1 MRRGSNSFATL
12 DLIFHNEES
21 LLFSNMKKSTFRL
34 CNQNAN
40 TYWYFCAKSHHYMY
54 VKRQLSDGKSRLSPK
69 RDLAKLNRGSMEC
82 SGFTKHG
89 GDDEIATITE
99 EKRPQQTRKD
109 ASYLRYTLNQ
119 INMFYIPWCWI
130 ALCGKRKAMSDLY
143 SRRTLS
149 TIKFPFATGRGS
161 EHGKYT
167 CYNQEYQHD
176 NNDEQQEFKRLK
188 LWFREILYKNT

>member
-12 DLIFHNEES
+12 DIIFHNEES
-21 LLFSNMKKSTFRL
+21 LLFSNMKK
-34 CNQNAN
+34 
-40 TYWYFCAKSHHYMY
+40 
-54 VKRQLSDGKSRLSPK
+54 VLSDFVIKMPIISEIFAPNPTTICMWRDSCLMAKADSPPK
-69 RDLAKLNRGSMEC
+69 KGSGQTEPGSMEC

-89 GDDEIATITE
+89 GDDETATITE

-167 CYNQEYQHD
+167 WNNQEYQHD
-176 NNDEQQEFKRLK
+176 NNNEQQDFKRLK
-188 LWFREILYKNT
+188 LWLREILYKNT